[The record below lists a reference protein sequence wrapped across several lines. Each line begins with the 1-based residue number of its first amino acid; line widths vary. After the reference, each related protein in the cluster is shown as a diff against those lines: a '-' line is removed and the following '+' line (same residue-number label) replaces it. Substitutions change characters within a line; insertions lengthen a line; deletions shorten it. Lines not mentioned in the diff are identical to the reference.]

1 MKNNNKKKK
10 RTVKNILASR
20 LVFIIPALALQV
32 FWIVVLIRWLSP
44 YSAVISTVLSVLA
57 TLFVLYLTS
66 KRDEPSYKILWL
78 IVILSAPVLG
88 AVLYL
93 ILGNK
98 RTGRP
103 LKRQLEAARKR
114 MGKPPET
121 ESRIIEAVASED
133 MRMAQ
138 TMKYTEK
145 MSGFPVYENSSAKYY
160 KCGEDL
166 FFDYIDEL
174 KKAERYIYIEYFII
188 ESGFMWDSILEILT
202 EKAKNGV
209 DVRVIYDDLGSF
221 GTLPSR
227 YNLELIDS
235 GIKCIKF
242 NPFVISVTGR
252 LNNRDHRKITVIDGK
267 VAFSGGINLADEYI
281 NKIHRFGYWKDIGYR
296 VTGPAVNSFTY
307 MFAEFWNGFSL
318 ETIPQKFVEEK
329 APAPEVPDGYILP
342 YYDSP
347 ANQYHTSNVLFA
359 EILAKSEKYAWF
371 YTPYLMMGDELNNAF
386 IHAAERGVDVRIIMP
401 GIPDKKLIFRIS
413 RSYYRPLLEAGVK
426 IYEYT
431 PGFVHAKACLSD
443 DVTGTVGSVNLDY
456 RSLYLHFEC
465 NSLFYKASMLS
476 DLKADLEES
485 MSKSREITLGDTKGN
500 ALHEMINVILRL
512 FAPLC

>member
-1 MKNNNKKKK
+1 MKEKKKK
-10 RTVKNILASR
+10 RTVKSILASR
-20 LVFIIPALALQV
+20 MVIVIPALALQI
-32 FWIVVLIRWLSP
+32 FWIVVLVRWLSP
-44 YSAVISTVLSVLA
+44 YSAVIGTILSALA

-88 AVLYL
+88 ALLY
-93 ILGNK
+93 IFFGNK
-98 RTGRP
+98 KTGRP
-103 LKRQLEAARKR
+103 LKRQLAAASKR
-114 MGKPPET
+114 MGGPPKQDDG
-121 ESRIIEAVASED
+121 IIETVEAD
-133 MRMAQ
+133 DLRMSQ
-138 TMKYTEK
+138 TMRYTVK
-145 MSGFPVYENSSAKYY
+145 MSGFPVYENASAKYY

-227 YNLELIDS
+227 YNLELINE

-242 NPFVISVTGR
+242 NPFIISVTGR
-252 LNNRDHRKITVIDGK
+252 LNNRDHRKITVIDGR

-281 NKIHRFGYWKDIGYR
+281 NKVQRFGYWKDIGYKI
-296 VTGPAVNSFTY
+296 TGPAVSSFTY

-318 ETIPQKFVEEK
+318 ESVPQKFVEERNPV
-329 APAPEVPDGYILP
+329 PAVPDGYILP

-347 ANQYHTSNVLFA
+347 ANSYHTSEVLFS

-386 IHAAERGVDVRIIMP
+386 IRAAERGVDVRIIMP
-401 GIPDKKLIFRIS
+401 GIPDKKVIFRIS
-413 RSYYRPLLEAGVK
+413 RSYYRPLIEAGVR

-465 NSLFYKASMLS
+465 NSLFYKASILN

-485 MSKSREITLGDTKGN
+485 MSKSKKISLEDTKGN
-500 ALHEMINVILRL
+500 ALHEMVNVILRL